1 MKRIL
6 VGADG
11 SEHSQRAL
19 QLALKLARAQGA
31 SLTVA
36 HVLSDRPVPPE
47 ASVLPEYMQLI
58 ETNRREAGERVLR
71 DAKSLVA
78 DQGVDVDTLLLDG
91 PDARALTQAAD
102 DLDALMIVLGSRG
115 HGALSRMLLG
125 SVSTKVVH
133 TSHRPVL
140 VVP

>member
-6 VGADG
+6 VGVDG
-11 SEHSQRAL
+11 SEPSQRAL
-19 QLALKLARAQGA
+19 QLALTLARAQGA
-31 SLTVA
+31 ALTVA

-58 ETNRREAGERVLR
+58 ETNRREAGEHVLR
-71 DAKSLVA
+71 DAKSLIA
-78 DQGVDVDTLLLDG
+78 DQGVAVDTLLLDG
-91 PDARALTQAAD
+91 PDARSLCQAAD

-115 HGALSRMLLG
+115 HGALSRMVLG
-125 SVSTKVVH
+125 SLSTKVVH